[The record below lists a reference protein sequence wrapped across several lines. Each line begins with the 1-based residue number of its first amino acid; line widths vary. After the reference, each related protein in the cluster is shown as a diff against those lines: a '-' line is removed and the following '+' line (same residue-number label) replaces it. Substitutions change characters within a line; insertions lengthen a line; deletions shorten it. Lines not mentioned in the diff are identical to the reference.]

1 MDGETLLMIFVAFV
15 VGVAFGRITEM
26 DKEDDELREG
36 E

>member
-1 MDGETLLMIFVAFV
+1 MNGEVLFIVFVAFL
-15 VGVAFGRITEM
+15 VGVVFGKITEM